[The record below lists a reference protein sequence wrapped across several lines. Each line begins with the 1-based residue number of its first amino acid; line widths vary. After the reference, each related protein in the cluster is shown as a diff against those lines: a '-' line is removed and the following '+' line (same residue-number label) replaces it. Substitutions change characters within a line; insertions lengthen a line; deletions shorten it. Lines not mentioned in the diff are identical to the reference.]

1 MPFDPEFDSIY
12 DRVIKSGLELA
23 GLSVKCADDIQ
34 NQRNILRDVFDGIV
48 NSDLIVADL
57 TNLNPNVFY
66 ELAVAHAFRKPV
78 ILITQNMDEVPF
90 DLKPYRLIEYDVH
103 FAKIE
108 AAKEKLTNDG
118 KAFLAGELQFGNPFA
133 DFSSEYSVHSRPK
146 VPFLARETNSQTL
159 SGYARPL
166 VLRPDDRLSITSQSV
181 SGEKD
186 QDDRGLFDHL
196 IDVNEGYSQIA
207 TLISDVAVDLQG
219 LTESL
224 NTANNDIA
232 TISSN
237 PSASSPVAAQR
248 VARRLAERISAFNQ
262 RLSAA
267 NSQYALT
274 AVVIEDSLEFLIG
287 FYVDGSEPRD
297 SNVEEQV
304 SSLRNF
310 KTTAIDGR
318 DSFIALAN
326 TMDRSTKPKPR

>member
-1 MPFDPEFDSIY
+1 M
-12 DRVIKSGLELA
+12 
-23 GLSVKCADDIQ
+23 
-34 NQRNILRDVFDGIV
+34 
-48 NSDLIVADL
+48 
-57 TNLNPNVFY
+57 
-66 ELAVAHAFRKPV
+66 
-78 ILITQNMDEVPF
+78 
-90 DLKPYRLIEYDVH
+90 
-103 FAKIE
+103 
-108 AAKEKLTNDG
+108 
-118 KAFLAGELQFGNPFA
+118 
-133 DFSSEYSVHSRPK
+133 
-146 VPFLARETNSQTL
+146 
-159 SGYARPL
+159 
-166 VLRPDDRLSITSQSV
+166 
-181 SGEKD
+181 
-186 QDDRGLFDHL
+186 FDHL